1 MNSTE
6 RCIATPKLIAHT
18 LSNRFELHL
27 PYYRI
32 EQMYARQGVVIPRQS
47 LCGWTSMAYDASTLI
62 RIAIKRKV
70 FADGYVQIDETPVK
84 YQDLERQGICGTGYL

>member
-32 EQMYARQGVVIPRQS
+32 EQMYALQGVVIPRQT
-47 LCGWTSMAYDASTLI
+47 LCGWTSMAHDASTLI
-62 RIAIKRKV
+62 MKTIKR
-70 FADGYVQIDETPVK
+70 
-84 YQDLERQGICGTGYL
+84 